1 MAGPVGLCVL
11 RHLAVGCPPD
21 FESLTPVVTGQSLP
35 RRPLALR
42 MWLAHRQVRLLACPA
57 SALCFSSFLEL
68 FHKTMPAAGGPQHAI
83 QRCQARFWEPVKKER
98 VSSPAS
104 GCSESVFGPVT
115 SLVSDIGLRI
125 KTCFPS
131 LALGPS
137 HSLSLRPPILWPR
150 SRRPGRA
157 PVPWPRSCCPGMA
170 QCCCCSGAQ
179 SGPTLGSPVDC
190 SPPGPSVRG
199 IL

>member
-1 MAGPVGLCVL
+1 MGLCVL

-21 FESLTPVVTGQSLP
+21 FESLIPVVTWQSPP

-42 MWLAHRQVRLLACPA
+42 MWLAHRKVRLLACPA
-57 SALCFSSFLEL
+57 SALCSSSFLEL
-68 FHKTMPAAGGPQHAI
+68 FHKTMPAAGGPQHTV
-83 QRCQARFWEPVKKER
+83 QRCQARFWEPVKAER
-98 VSSPAS
+98 VSSLAS
-104 GCSESVFGPVT
+104 GCSGSVFGPVT

-125 KTCFPS
+125 KTCSPS
-131 LALGPS
+131 LALGPP
-137 HSLSLRPPILWPR
+137 HSLSSRP
-150 SRRPGRA
+150 
-157 PVPWPRSCCPGMA
+157 PVPWPCSRPLAALPSPAGSRRPGMA

-179 SGPTLGSPVDC
+179 SGPNLGSPMDC